1 MRRLRRFFALS
12 TQQRWL
18 LPKTLSLLTAVRLGL
33 WVLPFRIVLRL
44 IETLRRKG
52 LSRPD
57 TSSDSRVSE
66 VIWAVKAASRC
77 VPEATCLTQ
86 ALTAHCLLGRL
97 GHPSK
102 LEIGVA
108 RGKGGALEAHA
119 WVEIRGETLIGS
131 LPDLSR
137 FSKFPMLDAKM
148 QRF

>member
-12 TQQRWL
+12 APQQWL
-18 LPKTLSLLTAVRLGL
+18 LLKTLSLLAAVRLGL
-33 WVLPFRIVLRL
+33 WVLPFRTVLRMV
-44 IETLRRKG
+44 EALRRKD

-57 TSSDSRVSE
+57 APSYSSAGE
-66 VIWAVKAASRC
+66 VIWAVKAASRY

-97 GHPSK
+97 GHPAK

-108 RGKGGALEAHA
+108 RSKEGALEAHA
-119 WVEIRGETLIGS
+119 WVEVGGETLIGS

-137 FSKFPMLDAKM
+137 FSKFPPLDAKM
-148 QRF
+148 QGF

>member
-12 TQQRWL
+12 AQRQWL
-18 LPKTLSLLTAVRLGL
+18 LLKTLSLIAVVRLGL
-33 WVLPFRIVLRL
+33 WILPFRIVLRL

-57 TSSDSRVSE
+57 TPSDSRVSE
-66 VIWAVKAASRC
+66 VVWAVKAASRY

-97 GHPSK
+97 GYPSK

-108 RGKGGALEAHA
+108 RGKEGALEAHA
-119 WVEIRGETLIGS
+119 WVEVGGETLIGS
-131 LPDLSR
+131 LPDLTR
-137 FSKFPMLDAKM
+137 FSKFPPLDAKM